1 MATVASH
8 TEIPSTEKLTEI
20 SKIEVWDEEGKKVE
34 FGSVYENE
42 KAVVIFIR
50 AFPLS
55 ARDAT
60 RLMCCCD
67 RSFSMRSKHARY
79 LVKDDVLN
87 YRCINL

>member
-1 MATVASH
+1 MATASSH

-42 KAVVIFIR
+42 KTVVIFIR

-67 RSFSMRSKHARY
+67 RSFLMWSEYVRY

-87 YRCINL
+87 SRQTII